1 MKIDKLYQVSTVNW
15 KEYLFLFII
24 YFFFKVPIS
33 FLALRYS
40 DILYSLH
47 HIYYSKI
54 IFNDFSINKELSE
67 SIISLS
73 NVSLLYTPGIFF
85 LISLVKSL
93 KGMIILTHCSNL
105 LFIFLF
111 HTLIRI
117 KSNFQLGL
125 IFTLIIIY
133 MSMGTQFFYPDYLV
147 QPIIALILL
156 ISIYSTIE
164 DKFRY
169 LILGFLCSLV
179 LLLKQNIGVFTLVMV
194 STIIFFNSLT
204 VNKKNNFFIIFIFF
218 CYFIFGIIFFL
229 ITNHYF
235 NYFYFLFPYFFFFII
250 CFKLIYNNYYLDL
263 YGYLTKNIFLVVGF
277 LLFPL
282 IIFFIMGK
290 TIGFEKY
297 WIFTFTIGMQDE
309 FLPMHEYGILNLIKP
324 LSFKNNNDSFIS
336 LTLYFVVLF
345 PLFLNIVTTF
355 NILKFENNINEIKK
369 KLSVTSIGIIAIF
382 FFFPFEDLKIPT
394 SKIFIYLFI
403 FSFFF
408 SHIKIYLKF
417 YILTSLFVIFS
428 FLQIFYS
435 LNNFIYFKNK
445 TSFIK
450 SEKFNKFINIKIEDK
465 LVNELD
471 YYIKSIEDQLSGK
484 KFMLVS
490 QDVALTPFLLLSNG
504 LQYYLRFDDVIVN
517 DNFINELNLK
527 LDKTSYVIVS
537 KKEFDLYL
545 SQKDDSNK
553 SFYKIIN
560 HIENNFN
567 ILQEVGYDNNNDLPD
582 LIIFEKRN

>member
-1 MKIDKLYQVSTVNW
+1 MNFYQC
-15 KEYLFLFII
+15 
-24 YFFFKVPIS
+24 
-33 FLALRYS
+33 
-40 DILYSLH
+40 
-47 HIYYSKI
+47 
-54 IFNDFSINKELSE
+54 
-67 SIISLS
+67 
-73 NVSLLYTPGIFF
+73 
-85 LISLVKSL
+85 
-93 KGMIILTHCSNL
+93 M
-105 LFIFLF
+105 
-111 HTLIRI
+111 
-117 KSNFQLGL
+117 
-125 IFTLIIIY
+125 
-133 MSMGTQFFYPDYLV
+133 
-147 QPIIALILL
+147 
-156 ISIYSTIE
+156 
-164 DKFRY
+164 
-169 LILGFLCSLV
+169 
-179 LLLKQNIGVFTLVMV
+179 
-194 STIIFFNSLT
+194 
-204 VNKKNNFFIIFIFF
+204 
-218 CYFIFGIIFFL
+218 
-229 ITNHYF
+229 
-235 NYFYFLFPYFFFFII
+235 
-250 CFKLIYNNYYLDL
+250 
-263 YGYLTKNIFLVVGF
+263 
-277 LLFPL
+277 
-282 IIFFIMGK
+282 
-290 TIGFEKY
+290 
-297 WIFTFTIGMQDE
+297 
-309 FLPMHEYGILNLIKP
+309 
-324 LSFKNNNDSFIS
+324 
-336 LTLYFVVLF
+336 
-345 PLFLNIVTTF
+345 NIVTTF